1 MRMDTAGP
9 CSCRL
14 APWDMSLSHSSNFLG
29 FLWDYYLFEM
39 KIRSD
44 RQKVKHSDIFIY
56 YFFLGGWVRREG
68 NINLAG
74 NYLAKQRYEGVKIRI
89 LWSVYGNKLDR
100 IWMKLWN
107 IEHFQTISIFFFLLL
122 LSFVQNGQ
130 SHLPWKAETQEFY
143 STSKASCL
151 QYEQ

>member
-1 MRMDTAGP
+1 
-9 CSCRL
+9 
-14 APWDMSLSHSSNFLG
+14 MSLSHGTNFLG

-56 YFFLGGWVRREG
+56 YYFLGGWVRREG

-89 LWSVYGNKLDR
+89 L
-100 IWMKLWN
+100 
-107 IEHFQTISIFFFLLL
+107 
-122 LSFVQNGQ
+122 
-130 SHLPWKAETQEFY
+130 
-143 STSKASCL
+143 
-151 QYEQ
+151 